1 LHQQLL
7 SIEPADSIWVDAEAF
22 QTAASDARAAGDLTA
37 HLTAQALYG
46 GELLPEDLYE
56 SWTQRARDSLREL
69 YLELLLNTARLQA
82 ENGASTDAVGTL
94 RRLIDT
100 DPLNETAHAELMQL
114 YAIHGRR
121 EQALRL
127 YQQLSESLRA
137 ELDAE
142 PSSDLRQLYERINSG
157 ELTAAPTQA
166 AQPSSRT
173 PPSLPAQPVQ
183 PNLLGGSRVSLVEFA
198 RQDGV
203 FNRNAELDLMQRAFN
218 GLRTDQGQI
227 VLLTGEPGIGK
238 TRLAET
244 LTHFAAMSGATVL
257 SARCHEAEG
266 APAFWPWLQIVR
278 SRLNSSPAELL
289 AADLGRDAGPIAQV
303 VPDIRALLPDTPEP
317 PALDPDQ
324 ARFRFFESMT
334 TFLVRLSERQPL
346 VLAIDDLQWA
356 DRSSL
361 MLLEFLGD
369 EIAAHR
375 AMFVGT
381 YRDAESAGNVP
392 LIQALERLNRSRATQ
407 RLMLTGLK
415 IRDTAEYG
423 ESIAGRPLPENLVA
437 TLHERTNGNPFF
449 LREVVQLLAHEGHEG
464 DPNDLSR
471 WETVVPLGVREAVT
485 LRLSRLSDDA
495 RRVLVDAAVIGSGF
509 ELELLATVSKVP
521 VDQLLNLLEEAVALG
536 VIAEDSNHSD
546 RFRFTHIL
554 VRQALYESLIAA
566 RRARIHARIGDALE
580 HIVATSADPPY
591 AELAHHF
598 FMAAAA
604 GEAERALQYLTAAGE
619 QSMARLAYAE
629 AVDQFGHALEVL
641 DRFLPEQRARQFD
654 LLLRLARA
662 EAIAGEPL
670 AAQTHC
676 LRAVDVARSIGDAER
691 LGLAALQMI
700 DDGSNFNEWRASDET
715 ALMEEAL
722 AALPPGDSPLRARLM
737 SLLALSL
744 AYDKARP
751 ASLAMQARYE
761 QLARD
766 GLAMARLIGRP
777 EIIIEALRSVHD
789 VLWTDNDVDER
800 FDIVREQLALAAE
813 TGDPQLELSVRAQ
826 IIGNLL
832 IKGLI
837 DEADRELDA
846 YEALATRYHLAFN
859 LWSVTAKRAMRA
871 FTQGNLA
878 ESERLMDHARAI
890 GLRCNPEV
898 SRITLLIQL
907 FALRREQDRHP
918 ELEAILS
925 REALSHPTE
934 SFWQCLLA
942 VLMTEGERYDEAS
955 DIIGH
960 LLDSGANAIPHDG
973 YWLASQAL
981 IADAS
986 TAIGDTRYAAA
997 LLASMKPYSR
1007 LFISPGNRVIFF
1019 GPVSHYLGRLSA
1031 TLERW
1036 ADAATYYDEALAAE
1050 KNARIPV
1057 FEGYTEYAYGDMLVR
1072 RGSREAA
1079 IPRIDRAHEI
1089 SAQFALKR
1097 LGRQTGKLRAQLD
1110 ACHSP

>member
-1 LHQQLL
+1 M
-7 SIEPADSIWVDAEAF
+7 
-22 QTAASDARAAGDLTA
+22 
-37 HLTAQALYG
+37 
-46 GELLPEDLYE
+46 
-56 SWTQRARDSLREL
+56 

-82 ENGASTDAVGTL
+82 ESGTPTDAIEAL

-100 DPLNETAHAELMQL
+100 DPLNEAAHALLMHL
-114 YAIHGRR
+114 YATNGRR
-121 EQALRL
+121 DQALRL
-127 YQQLSESLRA
+127 YQQLSDALRS

-142 PSSDLRQLYERINSG
+142 PSPDVQQIYERIASG
-157 ELTAAPTQA
+157 ELTGTLATSPNPPVPAAPVA
-166 AQPSSRT
+166 PVAPDPPGKSRI
-173 PPSLPAQPVQ
+173 SVE
-183 PNLLGGSRVSLVEFA
+183 EFA
-198 RQDGV
+198 SQDGV
-203 FNRNAELDLMQRAFN
+203 FGRRTELALLQRSFDE
-218 GLRTDQGQI
+218 LRAGRGQV
-227 VLLTGEPGIGK
+227 VLFAGEPGIGK

-244 LTHFAAMSGATVL
+244 LAHVAELHGTTVL
-257 SARCHEAEG
+257 WAHCHEVER

-278 SRLNSSPAELL
+278 GSLKSSLPEHLT
-289 AADLGRDAGPIAQV
+289 ADLGVGAGPIAQV
-303 VPDIRALLPDTPEP
+303 VPDIRALLPETPVP
-317 PALDPDQ
+317 PELDPDQ
-324 ARFRFFESMT
+324 ARFRFFESVT
-334 TFLVRLSERQPL
+334 TYLGRLSERRPL
-346 VLAIDDLQWA
+346 VLIIDDLHWA

-369 EIAAHR
+369 EIAAQR
-375 AMFVGT
+375 IMLVGT
-381 YRDAESAGNVP
+381 YRDAEAAGND
-392 LIQALERLNRSRATQ
+392 ALVRAIERLNRSRATH
-407 RLMLTGLK
+407 RVTLIGLEPQ
-415 IRDTAEYG
+415 DAAEYG
-423 ESIAGRPLPENLVA
+423 AFIAGRPLPETLV
-437 TLHERTNGNPFF
+437 TTIYQRTDGNPFF
-449 LREVVQLLAHEGHEG
+449 LREVVQLLAEEGRVSEQG
-464 DPNDLSR
+464 EPSG
-471 WETVVPLGVREAVT
+471 WGTTVPLGVREAVS
-485 LRLSRLSDDA
+485 LRLSHLSEDA
-495 RRVLVDAAVIGSGF
+495 QRALVVAAVIGSEF
-509 ELELLATVSKVP
+509 MLELLAMVSDTP
-521 VDQLLNLLEEAVALG
+521 VDDLIDRLEEAVALG
-536 VIAEDSNHSD
+536 VIFEDSDHTD
-546 RFRFTHIL
+546 RFRFAHIL
-554 VRQALYESLIAA
+554 VRQALYESLISA

-598 FMAAAA
+598 FLAAAA

-641 DRFLPEQRARQFD
+641 DRFLPERQETQFD
-654 LLLRLARA
+654 VLLRLGRA
-662 EAIAGEPL
+662 EAVAGEPL
-670 AAQTHC
+670 AAQAHC
-676 LRAVDVARSIGDAER
+676 LRAVDVARAMGDAER

-700 DDGSNFNEWRASDET
+700 DDGSNFNEWRASDVN
-715 ALMEEAL
+715 ALLEEAL
-722 AALPPGDSPLRARLM
+722 AALPEDASPLRARLM

-800 FDIVREQLALAAE
+800 FDIAREQLALAAE

-907 FALRREQDRHP
+907 FGLRREQDRHP